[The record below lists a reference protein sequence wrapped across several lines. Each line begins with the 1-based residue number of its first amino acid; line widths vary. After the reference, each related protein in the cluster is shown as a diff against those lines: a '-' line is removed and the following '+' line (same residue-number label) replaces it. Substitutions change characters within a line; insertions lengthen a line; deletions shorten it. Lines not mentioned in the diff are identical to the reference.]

1 MTDGRRA
8 HFEEAVL
15 KTYNLDW
22 IGILVIRAAE
32 RLPRTHKVRIAF
44 VEMGEELSD
53 TGCRHVTE
61 ARMTSTLES
70 HKCCMAENSSF
81 A

>member
-1 MTDGRRA
+1 MTDRRRV
-8 HFEEAVL
+8 HFEAVVWE
-15 KTYNLDW
+15 TYNLPW

-32 RLPRTHKVRIAF
+32 RLPRSHRVRIAF

-53 TGCRHVTE
+53 RGCRHVTE

-70 HKCCMAENSSF
+70 HKCCIAGNPSI